1 MSKSRK
7 GITQIQMMIITVV
20 AVVIVAAGVYWYMSM
35 QAGSPT
41 PTEQANMA
49 IARGMWEAVSRGDIS
64 SLPDKVWASNFK
76 RYLSPTAA
84 PLDTAGQIKR
94 LNGFH
99 AAFTNFNLSVVDL
112 VAHGDRV
119 TGLLMFTGK
128 QTGAFMGI
136 PPTNKTGTIRF
147 IEEVRIVD
155 GKIVEQWG
163 GPDWSDMVQQLG
175 AVISA
180 TDANKALARSMWDAV
195 STGNLNAL
203 DNIYSSD
210 YKRYLSATA
219 APLTA
224 AQQKARLTGLR
235 TAFPDLNL
243 KIEDMS
249 AEGDRVS
256 VRMTVTGTQLGT
268 FSGIAPTGKKV
279 TIAAYEV
286 VRIANGKI
294 VEHWGGPDTYDL
306 LTQLGAKFSAGP

>member
-1 MSKSRK
+1 
-7 GITQIQMMIITVV
+7 MMIIAAV
-20 AVVIVAAGVYWYMSM
+20 AVVLVAAGVYWYMSM

-41 PTEQANMA
+41 PTEQTNMA

-64 SLPDKVWASNFK
+64 SLPGKVWAPDFK

-84 PLDTAGQIKR
+84 PLDTATQVKR
-94 LNGFH
+94 LNGLH

-112 VAHGDRV
+112 VAQGDRV
-119 TGLLMFTGK
+119 MGLLMFTGK

-147 IEEVRIVD
+147 IEEVRLVD
-155 GKIVEQWG
+155 GKVVEQWG

-235 TAFPDLNL
+235 TAFPDLKL
-243 KIEDMS
+243 TIDDMS

-256 VRMTVTGTQLGT
+256 VRMTVTGTHQGA

-279 TIAAYEV
+279 TISAYEV